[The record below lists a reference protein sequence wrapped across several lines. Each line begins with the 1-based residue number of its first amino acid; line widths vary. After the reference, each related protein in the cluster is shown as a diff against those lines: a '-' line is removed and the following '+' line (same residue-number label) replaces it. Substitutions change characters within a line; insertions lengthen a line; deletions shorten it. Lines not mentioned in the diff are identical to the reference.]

1 MASNGFEDLKYQSNG
16 NGDYHPRHND
26 NNELGGTKRSI
37 DEPDESHHQ
46 MPHKKMRR
54 QEARTEMRCLVP
66 SKTAGGIIGKGG
78 CNIKDM
84 RESFSAQIQIPD
96 SDAPERVLQVRASP
110 ESCGEILLRVLPTIN
125 ESGSGRFRPGE
136 ANNMSIKLLVHQ
148 SQAGG
153 VIGVKGYK
161 IKELRE
167 KTGASIK
174 VHQECAPNSTDRIC
188 VIIGVPDV
196 ISECV
201 VLIMELLVNTPP
213 KGPVQNFD
221 PAFDPSF
228 SGGGM
233 NEGFGFK
240 GGFGGGFAGGMDN
253 FGGGRNNGGG
263 GGGRFGGG
271 PGRGGGGGNMGQFNM
286 GRGSFRGAMR
296 GGRGG
301 MNSFRGRDFG
311 GPLERGGRMGSRGGA
326 SYGGRGGSRSG
337 GNYNRDHR
345 GEGGGFR
352 GRGGPRGGNSGMG
365 NMRGRSGDSGYENY

>member
-1 MASNGFEDLKYQSNG
+1 MSAGFEDYSYNNNG
-16 NGDYHPRHND
+16 NGDYNTNNSHRQND
-26 NNELGGTKRSI
+26 NNDQGTKRSFEER
-37 DEPDESHHQ
+37 DDAH

-136 ANNMSIKLLVHQ
+136 SSNMSVKLLVHQ

-188 VIIGVPDV
+188 VVSGSPDII
-196 ISECV
+196 SQCV
-201 VLIMELLVNTPP
+201 VLIMELLVTTPP

-221 PAFDPSF
+221 PAFDSP
-228 SGGGM
+228 GGM
-233 NEGFGFK
+233 SDGFGFR
-240 GGFGGGFAGGMDN
+240 GGNFGGMDQGFGGRSGPRGPGGPRGGM
-253 FGGGRNNGGG
+253 GGGFNVGRGNFR
-263 GGGRFGGG
+263 GGRG
-271 PGRGGGGGNMGQFNM
+271 MG
-286 GRGSFRGAMR
+286 

-301 MNSFRGRDFG
+301 MGSRGGRDYG
-311 GPLERGGRMGSRGGA
+311 MDRGGGRMG
-326 SYGGRGGSRSG
+326 GGRGGNMFRGMRSG
-337 GNYNRDHR
+337 SGGGSFGGSRDR
-345 GEGGGFR
+345 DVGGGFR
-352 GRGGPRGGNSGMG
+352 GRGGRGGGSGG
-365 NMRGRSGDSGYENY
+365 NMRGRSGEGGYENY

>member
-1 MASNGFEDLKYQSNG
+1 MSAGFDDYSYNNNG
-16 NGDYHPRHND
+16 NGDYNTHRQND
-26 NNELGGTKRSI
+26 NDQGIKRSFEER
-37 DEPDESHHQ
+37 DDTH

-54 QEARTEMRCLVP
+54 QESRTEMRCLVP

-96 SDAPERVLQVRASP
+96 SDAQERVLQVRASP

-136 ANNMSIKLLVHQ
+136 ATNMSVKLLVHQ

-188 VIIGVPDV
+188 VISGSPDI
-196 ISECV
+196 ISQCV
-201 VLIMELLVNTPP
+201 VLIMELLATTPP

-221 PAFDPSF
+221 PAYDSPS
-228 SGGGM
+228 GM
-233 NEGFGFK
+233 GDGFGFR
-240 GGFGGGFAGGMDN
+240 GGNFGGMDN
-253 FGGGRNNGGG
+253 FGGGR
-263 GGGRFGGG
+263 
-271 PGRGGGGGNMGQFNM
+271 
-286 GRGSFRGAMR
+286 S
-296 GGRGG
+296 
-301 MNSFRGRDFG
+301 
-311 GPLERGGRMGSRGGA
+311 
-326 SYGGRGGSRSG
+326 GGRGGSRGGMGGGNFNSGRGNFRGGRMMGGGGRGGMGGRGGRDYGSDRGGGRMGGGGGRGGGSFRGMRNSG
-337 GNYNRDHR
+337 GNGNFGGRDR
-345 GEGGGFR
+345 DGGSFR
-352 GRGGPRGGNSGMG
+352 GRGRGGGS
-365 NMRGRSGDSGYENY
+365 MRGRSGEGGYENY